1 MHAHR
6 AEIAGYDATLPPLPQ
21 IDRLT
26 DAQIR
31 AAVRGLDPLAN

>member
-1 MHAHR
+1 MAAHR
-6 AEIAGYDATLPPLPQ
+6 AEISGYDPALPPLPQ

-31 AAVRGLDPLAN
+31 AAVRRLDPLS